1 MFVLVGRWTFLHSAS
16 LCVKQIKT
24 FKQFLCFS
32 FWFTHINLT
41 KWIQCLRNE
50 TVLTVLKEIT
60 VTLLL
65 CRCCQQQLQIWI
77 YNWFLKIDL
86 KLGRLIFNCGR
97 RWKELKTP
105 GYHQKNSV
113 AVIKR
118 CCWGQLLEHYLPT
131 ILDLVRIL
139 LLWGEIS

>member
-86 KLGRLIFNCGR
+86 KLRRLIFNCGR

-105 GYHQKNSV
+105 S
-113 AVIKR
+113 
-118 CCWGQLLEHYLPT
+118 
-131 ILDLVRIL
+131 LVTTRKIV
-139 LLWGEIS
+139 LLWQNGAAGGSYWSTTYPQYSI